1 MIEINKENLKQ
12 KKFVI
17 EIQPKHFKRAIGYD
31 NVHACPLHYAL
42 CDVFKANS
50 ADQITVEQNVVQ
62 FKLKNKKVTYK
73 IKGKFK
79 NETTVNLTGYTV
91 DELIARAKRKQ
102 AVGTF
107 TVVLKR
113 KKKKKDGNI

>member
-12 KKFVI
+12 KEFVI
-17 EIQPKHFKRAIGYD
+17 EIQPKHFKRAIVFD
-31 NVHACPLHYAL
+31 HKFACPLHYAL
-42 CDVFKANS
+42 CDVFKINHDS
-50 ADQITVEQNVVQ
+50 DIVVESDGVY
-62 FKLKNKKVTYK
+62 FKLKNKTVTYK

-79 NETTVNLTGYTV
+79 NKTTVKSTGYTV